1 MAKAS
6 SNALFKVAEFVSLA
20 FSTFVYLA
28 TIVIN
33 ALAAQTTL
41 GFETLTGNVSDQYF
55 LDITPGGWA
64 FSIWGFIYTWQ
75 ALWHIYGWSF
85 VCRPKATRSISLVTY
100 WLFGVAN
107 FGNITW
113 IYLWG
118 NYQIVAALPFII
130 AIPLLL
136 ILSLSF
142 TVWRTYKATS
152 ALQKNHW
159 TKADLWATR
168 ILVHNGIAFYTTWV
182 SIAWLLNVAL
192 VAHYFGSLSLTDA
205 GTLSLSLLLLEIL
218 VWFFLDIVL
227 LDRFTRYIQSVYIVL
242 FVATTAI
249 VTEHWNK
256 ADEEPRNH
264 QFALAL
270 VLLAVVLQITKIVLT
285 IVFAFVRKIK
295 FPSSPKSDTTE
306 DSKFPLT
313 STNEQA

>member
-1 MAKAS
+1 MAKAK
-6 SNALFKVAEFVSLA
+6 NTVLFRVAEIVSLA

-28 TIVIN
+28 TIVIS
-33 ALAAQTTL
+33 ALAGENSV
-41 GFETLTGNVSDQYF
+41 GFQASIGNVSDQYF
-55 LDITPGGWA
+55 LDITPGSWA

-85 VCRPKATRSISLVTY
+85 VFRPKAIRSISLVTY

-107 FGNITW
+107 LANITW
-113 IYLWG
+113 VYLWG

-130 AIPLLL
+130 AAPLFL

-142 TVWRTYKATS
+142 TAWRTYKATS

-159 TKADLWATR
+159 TKADLWVTR
-168 ILVHNGIAFYTTWV
+168 ILVHNGIAFYATWV
-182 SIAWLLNVAL
+182 SIAWLLNVAV
-192 VAHYFGSLSLTDA
+192 VAHYFGPLSLADA

-249 VTEHWNK
+249 VTEHWNR

-270 VLLAVVLQITKIVLT
+270 VLLVVVLQIAKVVLT

-295 FPSSPKSDTTE
+295 FPNDKSATTDDSESPLSSTKS
-306 DSKFPLT
+306 
-313 STNEQA
+313 QA